1 MKENTSFQSIPHRFG
16 WWGTLPNWV
25 KVGIALVATC
35 FAPSVSFASVTL
47 PRFELMQV
55 GTGPVT
61 PAQTAFF
68 DASGSGSTVNVEM
81 RSSGGLEIPFVDST
95 GATFGA
101 VTLTI
106 PAGTARG
113 FGYLVTQTKP
123 DGTHFLNTLT
133 NGGAT
138 LIVNV
143 TSGSVT
149 INTAGTIDSSV
160 GSGGGI
166 ATQVVAP
173 NATTPTALSIGTIYF
188 IAPGGNVTVS
198 SGQSTNAAMPINLNP
213 LAVCLFDAGGS
224 GDTLGVEY
232 IDANGIVIPMVDTA
246 SVKWSA
252 ITVTLGASGTRGL
265 SYLVLHTSPD
275 GTHPIAALPSGAV
288 ACRLRVIN
296 GSTGVPTVT
305 INTGGTV
312 DGSAGTGT
320 NGYATGYNPTAS
332 SPVALFILDIYV
344 VGRVRS

>member
-16 WWGTLPNWV
+16 WCGTLPNWV

-106 PAGTARG
+106 PAGAARG

-143 TSGSVT
+143 VSGSVT

-173 NATTPTALSIGTIYF
+173 NATTPTALSVGTIYF
-188 IAPGGNVTVS
+188 IAPGGSVTVS

-213 LAVCLFDAGGS
+213 YAVCLTDIGGAGA
-224 GDTLGVEY
+224 TLGVEY
-232 IDANGIVIPMVDTA
+232 INSSGTVIPLADSNSA
-246 SVKWSA
+246 LWSA
-252 ITVTLGASGTRGL
+252 ITVTLPASGSRGL
-265 SYLVLHTSPD
+265 SFLVLATSPD
-275 GTHPIAALPSGAV
+275 GSHPISALPTGAV
-288 ACRLRVIN
+288 ACRLRVI
-296 GSTGVPTVT
+296 TGTANVPTVT
-305 INTGGTV
+305 LNTGGTV

-320 NGYATGYNPTAS
+320 NGYATGFNPNSSSPTA
-332 SPVALFILDIYV
+332 LFVLDTYT